1 VKRQFRLT
9 KSSDYKR
16 VRQLGK
22 SYAHPLL
29 VLVAAHTGQE
39 ASQFAVSA
47 SRTVGGAVERNRAKR
62 LVREALRPWL
72 PAIASGWQVVML
84 CRRSAGQAKYH
95 EMQDAVHSLLV
106 RARLLKDSH
115 DSSATIT

>member
-1 VKRQFRLT
+1 VKRPFRLT

-29 VLVAAHTGQE
+29 VLIAEYTGQE
-39 ASQFAVSA
+39 TSQFAVSA
-47 SRTVGGAVERNRAKR
+47 SRSVGGAVVRNRAKR

-72 PAIASGWQVVML
+72 PVIPTGWQVVLL
-84 CRRSAGQAKYH
+84 CRRGAGWVKFQD
-95 EMQDAVHSLLV
+95 MQEAVHDLLA
-106 RARLLKDSH
+106 RARLLKEPH
-115 DSSATIT
+115 DSDIT